1 MARAGTSQRKMSATR
16 EYKREYKL
24 FKTRETLYIKAR
36 RTARVAKLVDA
47 RDLKSLGLA
56 AVPVRVRPRAPNL
69 SVIALQAT
77 FRTYQS
83 ALSRWILWAGL
94 WAVGSQATLAQ
105 SEPIFE
111 PFLSDREWAISTVDD
126 PTGLA
131 PTPLVQ
137 KFQLRSGDCSAKPP
151 YDDCKANTE
160 RASLAEPITPQS
172 RSGVNQWLRWQMYIP
187 EDFESTYPAKTRLGE
202 FNDHRGQETPWV
214 LEIGSTG
221 VLWLGRR
228 LDDDEEYF
236 SLVDAELLKGEWIEV
251 VLQVSWSRKAGEFKL
266 WVNGDARVDFKG
278 PTCTRCDMFFSYG
291 LSRVEID
298 KFRKRYPAKPLPTQT
313 VFFTPVETAA
323 TDPGW
328 IPIALPVME
337 VTPTEEKA
345 LPEVPE
351 ESAESSAGQEAAPE
365 VEAAEAPS
373 PKSSAP
379 EEGADSPSG
388 ESGFSS
394 GYGAAII
401 ILEGEEVET
410 SEKSQP
416 EASSSQEAG
425 DSNANPEP
433 TVESVSETSVSG
445 PSETLEPIVDPNMK
459 DK

>member
-1 MARAGTSQRKMSATR
+1 M
-16 EYKREYKL
+16 
-24 FKTRETLYIKAR
+24 
-36 RTARVAKLVDA
+36 
-47 RDLKSLGLA
+47 
-56 AVPVRVRPRAPNL
+56 L
-69 SVIALQAT
+69 SP
-77 FRTYQS
+77 
-83 ALSRWILWAGL
+83 WILWAALWVVGL
-94 WAVGSQATLAQ
+94 QATLAQ

-160 RASLAEPITPQS
+160 RASLAEPISPQS

-187 EDFESTYPAKTRLGE
+187 EDFESSYPAKNRLGE

-251 VLQVSWSRKAGEFKL
+251 VLQVRWGRKAGEFKL

-313 VFFTPVETAA
+313 VFFTSVETAA
-323 TDPGW
+323 ADPGW
-328 IPIALPVME
+328 IPIPSPVIE
-337 VTPTEEKA
+337 ITPTEESA

-351 ESAESSAGQEAAPE
+351 ENAKPSAGEEAAPE
-365 VEAAEAPS
+365 VEATETPS
-373 PKSSAP
+373 PGSTTL
-379 EEGADSPSG
+379 EEGADTPSE
-388 ESGFSS
+388 ESGVSS
-394 GYGAAII
+394 GDGTAII

-410 SEKSQP
+410 SEEPQP
-416 EASSSQEAG
+416 EVSSSQEAE
-425 DSNANPEP
+425 DSRANPES

-445 PSETLEPIVDPNMK
+445 SSDTLEPIVDPNMK

>member
-1 MARAGTSQRKMSATR
+1 M
-16 EYKREYKL
+16 KRPND
-24 FKTRETLYIKAR
+24 
-36 RTARVAKLVDA
+36 ARVAKLVDA

-56 AVPVRVRPRAPNL
+56 AVPVRVRPRAPDL

-77 FRTYQS
+77 FRTCRS
-83 ALSRWILWAGL
+83 AFSPWIAWAVLWV
-94 WAVGSQATLAQ
+94 VGSQTTFAQ
-105 SEPIFE
+105 SQPIFE

-160 RASLAEPITPQS
+160 RASLAEPISPQS
-172 RSGVNQWLRWQMYIP
+172 RSGANQWLRWQMYVP
-187 EDFESTYPAKTRLGE
+187 EDFESTYPAKNRLGE

-251 VLQVSWSRKAGEFKL
+251 VLQVRWSRKAGEFKL
-266 WVNGDARVDFKG
+266 WVNGDSRVEFRG

-313 VFFTPVETAA
+313 IFFTPVETAS

-337 VTPTEEKA
+337 VAPTEEKA

-351 ESAESSAGQEAAPE
+351 ENAQFSAGQEAAPE
-365 VEAAEAPS
+365 VEATETPS
-373 PKSSAP
+373 PESSALGK
-379 EEGADSPSG
+379 GADSPSG
-388 ESGFSS
+388 ESGDSS
-394 GYGAAII
+394 NGGAAII
-401 ILEGEEVET
+401 ILEGEEVES
-410 SEKSQP
+410 SEEPQP
-416 EASSSQEAG
+416 EASTSQKAE
-425 DSNANPEP
+425 DSNANPEA
-433 TVESVSETSVSG
+433 TVESVPETSVSG
-445 PSETLEPIVDPNMK
+445 PSETLQPIVDPNMK

>member
-1 MARAGTSQRKMSATR
+1 M
-16 EYKREYKL
+16 
-24 FKTRETLYIKAR
+24 
-36 RTARVAKLVDA
+36 
-47 RDLKSLGLA
+47 
-56 AVPVRVRPRAPNL
+56 
-69 SVIALQAT
+69 
-77 FRTYQS
+77 
-83 ALSRWILWAGL
+83 
-94 WAVGSQATLAQ
+94 GSQATLAQ

-160 RASLAEPITPQS
+160 RASLAEPISPQS
-172 RSGVNQWLRWQMYIP
+172 RSGAIQWLRWQMYIP
-187 EDFESTYPAKTRLGE
+187 EDFESTYPAKNRLGE

-236 SLVDAELLKGEWIEV
+236 SLVDSELLKEEWIEV
-251 VLQVSWSRKAGEFKL
+251 VLQVRWSRKAGEFKL

-278 PTCTRCDMFFSYG
+278 TTCTRCDMFFSYG

-313 VFFTPVETAA
+313 VFFTPVERAA
-323 TDPGW
+323 IDPGW
-328 IPIALPVME
+328 IPIALPVIE
-337 VTPTEEKA
+337 VTPSEEKA
-345 LPEVPE
+345 LPEAPE

-365 VEAAEAPS
+365 VEATEGPS
-373 PKSSAP
+373 PESSAP
-379 EEGADSPSG
+379 EEGADSPSR
-388 ESGFSS
+388 ESGVSS
-394 GYGAAII
+394 GDGTAII

-410 SEKSQP
+410 SEEPQP
-416 EASSSQEAG
+416 EVSSSQEAE
-425 DSNANPEP
+425 DSSANPEP

-445 PSETLEPIVDPNMK
+445 PSDTLEPIVDPNMK

>member
-1 MARAGTSQRKMSATR
+1 MIAQPLMTLFCDIRYRRYLWGIVLFCLFLHPGQQARSDS
-16 EYKREYKL
+16 
-24 FKTRETLYIKAR
+24 
-36 RTARVAKLVDA
+36 
-47 RDLKSLGLA
+47 
-56 AVPVRVRPRAPNL
+56 
-69 SVIALQAT
+69 
-77 FRTYQS
+77 
-83 ALSRWILWAGL
+83 
-94 WAVGSQATLAQ
+94 
-105 SEPIFE
+105 IFQ

-131 PTPLVQ
+131 PARLVQ
-137 KFQLRSGDCSAKPP
+137 QFQLRSGDCSAKPP

-160 RASLAEPITPQS
+160 RASLAEPISPQS
-172 RSGVNQWLRWQMYIP
+172 RSSPIQWLRWQMYIP
-187 EDFESTYPAKTRLGE
+187 EDFESTYPAKNRLGE

-251 VLQVSWSRKAGEFKL
+251 VLQARWSRKAGEFKL
-266 WVNGDARVDFKG
+266 WVNGDAMVDFKG

-323 TDPGW
+323 ADPGW
-328 IPIALPVME
+328 IPIALPVTE
-337 VTPTEEKA
+337 VTPPEEEA
-345 LPEVPE
+345 LPEAPE
-351 ESAESSAGQEAAPE
+351 ENAQFSAGQEAAPE
-365 VEAAEAPS
+365 VEATETPS
-373 PKSSAP
+373 PEASAP
-379 EEGADSPSG
+379 KEGAGSLSE
-388 ESGFSS
+388 ESGVSS
-394 GYGAAII
+394 GDGAAII
-401 ILEGEEVET
+401 ILEGEEVDS

-416 EASSSQEAG
+416 EASTSQEPE

>member
-1 MARAGTSQRKMSATR
+1 M
-16 EYKREYKL
+16 
-24 FKTRETLYIKAR
+24 
-36 RTARVAKLVDA
+36 V
-47 RDLKSLGLA
+47 GL
-56 AVPVRVRPRAPNL
+56 
-69 SVIALQAT
+69 
-77 FRTYQS
+77 
-83 ALSRWILWAGL
+83 
-94 WAVGSQATLAQ
+94 QATLAQ
-105 SEPIFE
+105 SERIFE
-111 PFLSDREWAISTVDD
+111 PFLSDREWAISIVDD

-131 PTPLVQ
+131 PAPLVQ

-160 RASLAEPITPQS
+160 RASLAEPISPQS

-187 EDFESTYPAKTRLGE
+187 EDFESSYPAKNRLGE

-251 VLQVSWSRKAGEFKL
+251 VLQVRWSRKAGEFKL

-323 TDPGW
+323 KDPGW
-328 IPIALPVME
+328 IPIPSPVIE
-337 VTPTEEKA
+337 ITPTEENAK
-345 LPEVPE
+345 P
-351 ESAESSAGQEAAPE
+351 SAGEEAAPE
-365 VEAAEAPS
+365 VEATETPS
-373 PKSSAP
+373 PGSTTL
-379 EEGADSPSG
+379 EEGADTPSE
-388 ESGFSS
+388 ESGVSS
-394 GYGAAII
+394 GDGAAII
-401 ILEGEEVET
+401 ILEGEEVES
-410 SEKSQP
+410 SEKSQL
-416 EASSSQEAG
+416 EASTSQEPE

-445 PSETLEPIVDPNMK
+445 PSETLEPIVDPNIK